1 MYTKHV
7 SCQVRHH
14 THHRVGRHALQRVVL
29 AVLAATLLTAL
40 PALPVAAAPQAA
52 HPAQAASSAQAAP
65 PPKLGACAP
74 GQLCLWPR
82 ADFRG
87 TGWTHELADTDIE
100 SCVALPPG
108 ASAQA
113 LANRT
118 GRPVTTYQSAE
129 CAETGEFETYP
140 GRGTWVPQSP
150 YQVRAF
156 KIWER

>member
-1 MYTKHV
+1 LLT
-7 SCQVRHH
+7 
-14 THHRVGRHALQRVVL
+14 TLP
-29 AVLAATLLTAL
+29 VLAA
-40 PALPVAAAPQAA
+40 LPVLSAPPAAA
-52 HPAQAASSAQAAP
+52 ASRTVHTAQAAP
-65 PPKLGACAP
+65 SPRLGACAA
-74 GQLCLWPR
+74 GQLCLWPK

-87 TGWTHELADTDIE
+87 AAWTHELADTDIE
-100 SCVALPPG
+100 SCVALPQG
-108 ASAQA
+108 MSAQS

-129 CAETGEFETYP
+129 CSETGEFETYP

>member
-7 SCQVRHH
+7 
-14 THHRVGRHALQRVVL
+14 LL
-29 AVLAATLLTAL
+29 AALAATLLTAL
-40 PALPVAAAPQAA
+40 PALSALPAVAAPTGGPVRAPAA
-52 HPAQAASSAQAAP
+52 GPTAAGAVSGTR
-65 PPKLGACAP
+65 LGPCGP
-74 GQLCLWPR
+74 GQLCLWPK

-87 TGWTHELADTDIE
+87 SVWTYELAGTDIE

-140 GRGTWVPQSP
+140 GRGTWVPQTP

-156 KIWER
+156 KLWER